1 MNEVELLVDSGTLLG
16 ECPVWDVKEKV
27 LYWIDIDGHKI
38 NCYDPSSC
46 NNETRKLPFKAG
58 SLAIRKQGGLL
69 LAMSNGFYNY
79 DFKNEILESRECDPE
94 PERKDNRLNDGRC
107 DPGGRFWV
115 GSMNDLRRIQGQYEG
130 NLYCYHPDGE
140 CVSQNLPVGVANGL
154 AFSPDERYMF
164 FADTMRETVWRFDY
178 DKDQGE
184 IWNQQVFLNLKNLSG
199 KPDGACVDADGC
211 YWLAH
216 IYGWKVARYTPK
228 GKLDR
233 EIQLPFPKPSMC
245 AFGGSKLDTLYITS
259 ISTKDDKSNG
269 ENKYSGGLFAVNP
282 GVSGIPEPNFLG

>member
-16 ECPVWDVKEKV
+16 ECPVWDVKENV

-115 GSMNDLRRIQGQYEG
+115 GSMNDLRRIKGQYEG

-184 IWNQQVFLNLKNLSG
+184 IWNQQVFLSLKNLSG

>member
-1 MNEVELLVDSGTLLG
+1 M
-16 ECPVWDVKEKV
+16 
-27 LYWIDIDGHKI
+27 
-38 NCYDPSSC
+38 
-46 NNETRKLPFKAG
+46 
-58 SLAIRKQGGLL
+58 
-69 LAMSNGFYNY
+69 AMSNGFYNY

-115 GSMNDLRRIQGQYEG
+115 GSMNDLRRIKGQYEG

-178 DKDQGE
+178 DKDQGK
-184 IWNQQVFLNLKNLSG
+184 IWNQQVFLSLKNLSG

>member
-16 ECPVWDVKEKV
+16 ECPVWDVKENV

-46 NNETRKLPFKAG
+46 KNETRKLPFKAG

-94 PERKDNRLNDGRC
+94 PDRKDNRLNDGRC

-115 GSMNDLRRIQGQYEG
+115 GSMNDLRRIKGQFEG

-178 DKDQGE
+178 DKDQGK
-184 IWNQQVFLNLKNLSG
+184 IRNQQLFLNLKNLSG

>member
-16 ECPVWDVKEKV
+16 ECPVWDVKENV

-94 PERKDNRLNDGRC
+94 PDRKDNRLNDGRC
-107 DPGGRFWV
+107 DPEGRFWV

-178 DKDQGE
+178 DKDQGK
-184 IWNQQVFLNLKNLSG
+184 IRNQQVFLNLKNLSG

-216 IYGWKVARYTPK
+216 IYGWKVARYTPE

-233 EIQLPFPKPSMC
+233 EIQLLFPKPSMC
-245 AFGGSKLDTLYITS
+245 AFGGSKLDTLFITS
-259 ISTKDDKSNG
+259 ISTKHDKSNG
-269 ENKYSGGLFAVNP
+269 EKKYAGGLFAVNP
-282 GVSGIPEPNFLG
+282 GVSGIPEPNFSA

>member
-16 ECPVWDVKEKV
+16 ECPVWDVKENV

-94 PERKDNRLNDGRC
+94 PDRKDNRLNDGRC

-115 GSMNDLRRIQGQYEG
+115 GSMNDLRRIKGQYEG

>member
-16 ECPVWDVKEKV
+16 ECPVWDVKENV

-94 PERKDNRLNDGRC
+94 PDRKDNRLNDGRC

>member
-1 MNEVELLVDSGTLLG
+1 MNEVERLVDSGTLLG
-16 ECPVWDVKEKV
+16 ECPVWDVKENV

-94 PERKDNRLNDGRC
+94 PDRKDNRLNDGRC
-107 DPGGRFWV
+107 DPEGRFWV
-115 GSMNDLRRIQGQYEG
+115 GSMNDLRRIQGNYEG

-178 DKDQGE
+178 DKDQGK
-184 IWNQQVFLNLKNLSG
+184 IRNQQVFLNLKNLSG
-199 KPDGACVDADGC
+199 KPDGACVDVDGC

-216 IYGWKVARYTPK
+216 IYGWKVARYTPE

-245 AFGGSKLDTLYITS
+245 AFGGSKLDTLIITS
-259 ISTKDDKSNG
+259 ISTKHDKSNG
-269 ENKYSGGLFAVNP
+269 EKKYAGGLFAVNP
-282 GVSGIPEPNFLG
+282 GVSGIPEPNFSA

>member
-16 ECPVWDVKEKV
+16 ECPVWDVKENV

-115 GSMNDLRRIQGQYEG
+115 GSMNDLRRIKGQYEG

>member
-16 ECPVWDVKEKV
+16 ECPVWDVKENV

-115 GSMNDLRRIQGQYEG
+115 GSMNDLRRIKGQYEG

-178 DKDQGE
+178 DKEQGK
-184 IWNQQVFLNLKNLSG
+184 ILNQQVFLNLKNLSG

>member
-1 MNEVELLVDSGTLLG
+1 MNEVELLVDSETLLG
-16 ECPVWDVKEKV
+16 ECPVCDVKENV

-94 PERKDNRLNDGRC
+94 PDRKDNRLNDGRC
-107 DPGGRFWV
+107 DPEGRFWV

-178 DKDQGE
+178 DKDQGK
-184 IWNQQVFLNLKNLSG
+184 IRNQQVFLNLKNLSG
-199 KPDGACVDADGC
+199 KPDGACVDVDGC

-216 IYGWKVARYTPK
+216 IYGWKVARYTPE

-245 AFGGSKLDTLYITS
+245 AFGGSKLDTLFITS
-259 ISTKDDKSNG
+259 ISTKHDKSNG
-269 ENKYSGGLFAVNP
+269 EKKYAGGLFAVNP
-282 GVSGIPEPNFLG
+282 GVSGIPEPNFSA

>member
-16 ECPVWDVKEKV
+16 ECPVWDVKENV

-94 PERKDNRLNDGRC
+94 PDRKDNRLNDGRC

-178 DKDQGE
+178 DKDQGK
-184 IWNQQVFLNLKNLSG
+184 IRNQQVFLNLKNLSG

-245 AFGGSKLDTLYITS
+245 AFGGSKLDTLFITS
-259 ISTKDDKSNG
+259 ISTKHYESNL
-269 ENKYSGGLFAVNP
+269 SL
-282 GVSGIPEPNFLG
+282 IHI

>member
-16 ECPVWDVKEKV
+16 ECPVWDVKENV

-94 PERKDNRLNDGRC
+94 PDRKDNRLNDGRC

-115 GSMNDLRRIQGQYEG
+115 GSMNDLRRIKGQYEG

-178 DKDQGE
+178 DKDQGK
-184 IWNQQVFLNLKNLSG
+184 ILNQQVFLSLKNLSG

>member
-115 GSMNDLRRIQGQYEG
+115 GSMNDLRRIKGQYEG

-140 CVSQNLPVGVANGL
+140 CVYQNLPVGVANGL

>member
-1 MNEVELLVDSGTLLG
+1 MNEVERLVDSGTLLG
-16 ECPVWDVKEKV
+16 ECPVWDVKENV

-94 PERKDNRLNDGRC
+94 PDRKDNRLNDGRC
-107 DPGGRFWV
+107 DPEGRFWV

-178 DKDQGE
+178 DKDQGK
-184 IWNQQVFLNLKNLSG
+184 IRNQQVFLNLKNLSG

-216 IYGWKVARYTPK
+216 IYGWKVARYTPE

-245 AFGGSKLDTLYITS
+245 AFGGSKLDTLFITS
-259 ISTKDDKSNG
+259 ISTKHDKSNG
-269 ENKYSGGLFAVNP
+269 EKKYAGGLFAVNP
-282 GVSGIPEPNFLG
+282 GVSGIPEPNFSA

>member
-1 MNEVELLVDSGTLLG
+1 MNEVELLVDSETLLG
-16 ECPVWDVKEKV
+16 ECPVWDLKENV

-94 PERKDNRLNDGRC
+94 PDRKDNRLNDGRC
-107 DPGGRFWV
+107 DPEGRFWV

-178 DKDQGE
+178 DKEQGK
-184 IWNQQVFLNLKNLSG
+184 IRNQQVFLNLKNLSG

>member
-46 NNETRKLPFKAG
+46 KNETRKLPFKAG

-178 DKDQGE
+178 NKDQGE

-199 KPDGACVDADGC
+199 KPDGTCVDADGC

>member
-1 MNEVELLVDSGTLLG
+1 
-16 ECPVWDVKEKV
+16 
-27 LYWIDIDGHKI
+27 
-38 NCYDPSSC
+38 
-46 NNETRKLPFKAG
+46 
-58 SLAIRKQGGLL
+58 
-69 LAMSNGFYNY
+69 
-79 DFKNEILESRECDPE
+79 
-94 PERKDNRLNDGRC
+94 
-107 DPGGRFWV
+107 
-115 GSMNDLRRIQGQYEG
+115 MNDLRRITGQYEG

-140 CVSQNLPVGVANGL
+140 CVYQNLPVGVANGL

-178 DKDQGE
+178 DKDQGK
-184 IWNQQVFLNLKNLSG
+184 IRNQQLFLNLKNLSG

>member
-1 MNEVELLVDSGTLLG
+1 MNEVELLFDSGTLLG
-16 ECPVWDVKEKV
+16 ECPVWDVKENV

-79 DFKNEILESRECDPE
+79 DFTNEILESRKCDPE
-94 PERKDNRLNDGRC
+94 PDRKDNRLNDGRC
-107 DPGGRFWV
+107 DPDGRFWV

-178 DKDQGE
+178 DKEQGK
-184 IWNQQVFLNLKNLSG
+184 ILNQQVFLNLKNLSG

-245 AFGGSKLDTLYITS
+245 AFGGSKLDTLFITS
-259 ISTKDDKSNG
+259 ISTKHDKSNG

-282 GVSGIPEPNFLG
+282 GVSGIPEPNFSG

>member
-1 MNEVELLVDSGTLLG
+1 MNDVELLVDSGTLLG
-16 ECPVWDVKEKV
+16 ECPVWDVKENV

-115 GSMNDLRRIQGQYEG
+115 GSMNDLRRIKGQYEG

-154 AFSPDERYMF
+154 AFSTDERYMF

-216 IYGWKVARYTPK
+216 IYGGKVARYTPK

-233 EIQLPFPKPSMC
+233 EIQLPFAKPSMC

-259 ISTKDDKSNG
+259 ISNKDDKSNG

>member
-16 ECPVWDVKEKV
+16 ECPVWDVKENV

-94 PERKDNRLNDGRC
+94 PDRKDNRLNDGRC
-107 DPGGRFWV
+107 DPEGRFWV

-178 DKDQGE
+178 DKDQGK
-184 IWNQQVFLNLKNLSG
+184 ILNQEVFLNLKNLSG

-216 IYGWKVARYTPK
+216 IYGWKVARYTPE

-245 AFGGSKLDTLYITS
+245 AFGGSKLDTLFITS
-259 ISTKDDKSNG
+259 ISTKPDSENG
-269 ENKYSGGLFAVNP
+269 DNKYSGGLAM
-282 GVSGIPEPNFLG
+282 STDQSERDECC

>member
-16 ECPVWDVKEKV
+16 ECPVWDVKENV

-94 PERKDNRLNDGRC
+94 PDRKDNRLNDGRC
-107 DPGGRFWV
+107 DPAGRFWV
-115 GSMNDLRRIQGQYEG
+115 GSMNDLRRIKGQYEG

-184 IWNQQVFLNLKNLSG
+184 ICNQQVFLSLKNLSG

-245 AFGGSKLDTLYITS
+245 AFGGSKLDTLFITS
-259 ISTKDDKSNG
+259 ISTKHDKSNG

-282 GVSGIPEPNFLG
+282 GVNGIPEPNFLG